1 MTVLVPMDDATY
13 PCFLETSVRGY
24 AEKNVT
30 ARRWPA
36 AGAVERAR
44 IEFERLLPLGL
55 ATPDQHL
62 YDIRDLDGETTVGHL
77 WIALQRHPGGASA
90 YVYDVAIVPA
100 HRRRGHARRAFVAL
114 ESVAAALGAD
124 SIGLHVHAHNEG
136 ARALYDALGFG
147 VTGLNMVKR
156 LGAA

>member
-1 MTVLVPMDDATY
+1 MTVLAPMGESTY
-13 PCFLETSVRGY
+13 ASFIDVSVRGY
-24 AEKNVT
+24 AEKNV
-30 ARRWPA
+30 AAGRWPA

-44 IEFERLLPLGL
+44 IEFERLLPQGL

-62 YDIRDLDGETTVGHL
+62 YDIRDHDGLTTVGHL

-90 YVYDVAIVPA
+90 YVYDVAVAPD

-114 ESVAAALGAD
+114 EAVAAALGAD
-124 SIGLHVHAHNEG
+124 SIGLHVHAHNDG
-136 ARALYDALGFG
+136 ARALYDELGFG

-156 LGAA
+156 LGAG